1 MNEIQK
7 TFLYM
12 LKVERNFSEYTL
24 KSYHDDLIQFNDFLV
39 SEHLDLATFEYKDA
53 RNYLSFLYSHNLKRT
68 TVSRK
73 ISTLRTFYE
82 YWMTQDESIV
92 NPFVQL
98 VHPKKE
104 QYLPQFFYEE
114 EMEALFQ
121 TVEQDSK
128 KGIRDRVIIEL
139 LYATG
144 IRVSELV
151 NIKIKDIDMNL
162 PGVKVLGKGNKERFI
177 PFGEFCKQSIERYLD
192 EFQPR
197 KTNDHEY
204 LIVNM
209 NGAPITERGV
219 RYVLNDVVK
228 RTAGVTDIHPHKLRH
243 TFATHLL
250 NQGADL
256 RTVQSLL
263 GHVNL
268 STTGRYTH
276 VSNQQLRKVYLNA
289 HPRAKKESKL

>member
-1 MNEIQK
+1 
-7 TFLYM
+7 M
-12 LKVERNFSEYTL
+12 LKVERNFSDHTL
-24 KSYHDDLIQFNDFLV
+24 KSYRDDIVQFNDFLYQE
-39 SEHLDLATFEYKDA
+39 SLDLNDFEYKDA
-53 RNYLSFLYSHNLKRT
+53 RNYLSFLYLKNLKRT

-82 YWMTQDESIV
+82 YWMTQDESVV

-114 EMEALFQ
+114 EMEALFK
-121 TVEQDSK
+121 TVETDSK
-128 KGIRDRVIIEL
+128 KGMRDKVILEL

-151 NIKIKDIDMNL
+151 HIKTQDLDMKL

-177 PFGEFCKQSIERYLD
+177 PFGEFCKQSIERYLK
-192 EFQPR
+192 EFKPL
-197 KTNDHEY
+197 KHVDHDY

-209 NGAPITERGV
+209 QGQPITERGV

-228 RTAGVTDIHPHKLRH
+228 RTSGVTNIHPHKLRH

-268 STTGRYTH
+268 STTGKYTH

-289 HPRAKKESKL
+289 HPRAKKENE

>member
-1 MNEIQK
+1 MKEIQEI
-7 TFLYM
+7 FLNM
-12 LKVERNFSEYTL
+12 LKVERNFSAHTL
-24 KSYHDDLIQFNDFLV
+24 KSYHDDLIQFNHFLDQ
-39 SEHLDLATFEYKDA
+39 ELLNLKIFEYKDA
-53 RNYLSFLYSHNLKRT
+53 RNYLSFLYSQNLKRT

-82 YWMTQDESIV
+82 FWMTQDESVV

-114 EMEALFQ
+114 EMEELFN
-121 TVEQDSK
+121 TVAKDSK
-128 KGIRDRVIIEL
+128 KGLRDRVILEL

-151 NIKIKDIDMNL
+151 NIKLSDIDMSL
-162 PGVKVLGKGNKERFI
+162 PGVKVLGKGNKERFV
-177 PFGEFCKQSIERYLD
+177 PFGEFCRQSIEQYLN
-192 EFQPR
+192 EFKPVQHAR
-197 KTNDHEY
+197 HSF

-209 NGAPITERGV
+209 KGEAITERGV
-219 RYVLNDVVK
+219 RHVLNDIVK
-228 RTAGVTDIHPHKLRH
+228 RTAGVTEIHPHKLRH

-268 STTGRYTH
+268 STTGKYTH

-289 HPRAKKESKL
+289 HPRAKKESK

>member
-1 MNEIQK
+1 MEEIQV
-7 TFLYM
+7 TFLNM
-12 LKVERNFSEYTL
+12 LKVERNFPAHTL
-24 KSYHDDLIQFNDFLV
+24 KSYHDDLVQFNHFL
-39 SEHLDLATFEYKDA
+39 EQELINLRTFEYKDA
-53 RNYLSFLYSHNLKRT
+53 RNYLSYLYSQNLKRT

-82 YWMTQDESIV
+82 FWMTQDETII

-104 QYLPQFFYEE
+104 NYLPQFFYEE
-114 EMEALFQ
+114 EMEALFE
-121 TVEQDSK
+121 TVAKDTK
-128 KGIRDRVIIEL
+128 KGLRDRVILEL

-151 NIKIKDIDMNL
+151 NIQLKDIDMSL
-162 PGVKVLGKGNKERFI
+162 PGVKVLGKGNKERFV
-177 PFGEFCKQSIERYLD
+177 PFGEFCRQSIEQYLR
-192 EFQPR
+192 EFKPIQHT
-197 KTNDHEY
+197 KHSF
-204 LIVNM
+204 LLVNM

-228 RTAGVTDIHPHKLRH
+228 RTAGVTEIHPHKLRH

-289 HPRAKKESKL
+289 HPRAKKESK

>member
-1 MNEIQK
+1 MNDIQK
-7 TFLYM
+7 AFLYM
-12 LKVERNFSEYTL
+12 LKVERNFSDHTL
-24 KSYHDDLIQFNDFLV
+24 KSYRDDIVQFNDFLYQE
-39 SEHLDLATFEYKDA
+39 SLDLNDFEYKDA
-53 RNYLSFLYSHNLKRT
+53 RNYLSFLYSQNLKRT

-82 YWMTQDESIV
+82 YWMTQDESVV

-114 EMEALFQ
+114 EMEALFK
-121 TVEQDSK
+121 TVETDSK
-128 KGIRDRVIIEL
+128 KGMRDKVILEL

-151 NIKIKDIDMNL
+151 HIKTQDLDMKL

-177 PFGEFCKQSIERYLD
+177 PFGEFCKQSIERYLK
-192 EFQPR
+192 EFKPL
-197 KTNDHEY
+197 KHVDHDY

-209 NGAPITERGV
+209 QGQPITERGV

-228 RTAGVTDIHPHKLRH
+228 RTSGVTNIHPHKLRH

-268 STTGRYTH
+268 STTGKYTH

-289 HPRAKKESKL
+289 HPRAKKENE

>member
-1 MNEIQK
+1 MEEIQV
-7 TFLYM
+7 TFLNM
-12 LKVERNFSEYTL
+12 LKVERNFSAHTL
-24 KSYHDDLIQFNDFLV
+24 KAYHDDLVQFNHFL
-39 SEHLDLATFEYKDA
+39 EQELINLRTFEYKDA
-53 RNYLSFLYSHNLKRT
+53 RNYLSYLYSQNLKRT

-82 YWMTQDESIV
+82 FWMTQDETII

-104 QYLPQFFYEE
+104 NYLPQFFYEE
-114 EMEALFQ
+114 EMEALFE
-121 TVEQDSK
+121 TVAKDTK
-128 KGIRDRVIIEL
+128 KGLRDRVILEL

-151 NIKIKDIDMNL
+151 NIQLKDIDMSL
-162 PGVKVLGKGNKERFI
+162 PGVKVLGKGNKERFV
-177 PFGEFCKQSIERYLD
+177 PFGEFCRQSIEQYLR
-192 EFQPR
+192 EFKPIQHT
-197 KTNDHEY
+197 KHSF
-204 LIVNM
+204 LLVNM

-228 RTAGVTDIHPHKLRH
+228 RTAGVTEIHPHKLRH

-289 HPRAKKESKL
+289 HPRAKKESK

>member
-1 MNEIQK
+1 MNDIQK
-7 TFLYM
+7 AFLYM
-12 LKVERNFSEYTL
+12 LKIERNFSDHTL
-24 KSYHDDLIQFNDFLV
+24 KSYRDDIVQFNDFLYQE
-39 SEHLDLATFEYKDA
+39 SLDLNDFEYKDA
-53 RNYLSFLYSHNLKRT
+53 RNYLSFLYSKNLKRT

-82 YWMTQDESIV
+82 YWMTQDESVV

-114 EMEALFQ
+114 EMEALFK
-121 TVEQDSK
+121 TVETDSK
-128 KGIRDRVIIEL
+128 KGMRDKVILEL

-151 NIKIKDIDMNL
+151 HIKTQDLDMKL

-177 PFGEFCKQSIERYLD
+177 PFGEFCKQSIERYLK
-192 EFQPR
+192 EFKPL
-197 KTNDHEY
+197 KHVDHDY

-209 NGAPITERGV
+209 QGQPITERGV

-228 RTAGVTDIHPHKLRH
+228 RTSGVTNIHPHKLRH

-268 STTGRYTH
+268 STTGKYTH

-289 HPRAKKESKL
+289 HPRAKKENE

>member
-1 MNEIQK
+1 M
-7 TFLYM
+7 
-12 LKVERNFSEYTL
+12 NFSAHSL
-24 KSYHDDLIQFNDFLV
+24 KSNHDDLVQFNHFL
-39 SEHLDLATFEYKDA
+39 EQELINLRTFEYKDA
-53 RNYLSFLYSHNLKRT
+53 RNYLSYLYSQNLKRT

-82 YWMTQDESIV
+82 FWMTQDETII

-104 QYLPQFFYEE
+104 NYLPQFFYEE
-114 EMEALFQ
+114 EMEALFE
-121 TVEQDSK
+121 TVAKDTK
-128 KGIRDRVIIEL
+128 KGLRDRVILEL

-151 NIKIKDIDMNL
+151 NIQLKDIDMSL
-162 PGVKVLGKGNKERFI
+162 PGVKVLGKGNKERFV
-177 PFGEFCKQSIERYLD
+177 PFGEFCRQSIEQYLR
-192 EFQPR
+192 EFKPIQHT
-197 KTNDHEY
+197 KHSF
-204 LIVNM
+204 LLVNM

-228 RTAGVTDIHPHKLRH
+228 RTAGVTEIHPHKLRH

-289 HPRAKKESKL
+289 HPRAKKESK

>member
-1 MNEIQK
+1 MRD
-7 TFLYM
+7 
-12 LKVERNFSEYTL
+12 KVIL
-24 KSYHDDLIQFNDFLV
+24 
-39 SEHLDLATFEYKDA
+39 
-53 RNYLSFLYSHNLKRT
+53 
-68 TVSRK
+68 
-73 ISTLRTFYE
+73 
-82 YWMTQDESIV
+82 
-92 NPFVQL
+92 
-98 VHPKKE
+98 
-104 QYLPQFFYEE
+104 
-114 EMEALFQ
+114 
-121 TVEQDSK
+121 
-128 KGIRDRVIIEL
+128 EL

-151 NIKIKDIDMNL
+151 HIKTQDLDMKL

-177 PFGEFCKQSIERYLD
+177 PFGEFCKQSIERYLK
-192 EFQPR
+192 EFKPL
-197 KTNDHEY
+197 KHVDHDY

-209 NGAPITERGV
+209 QGQPITERGV

-228 RTAGVTDIHPHKLRH
+228 RTSGVTNIHPHKLRH

-268 STTGRYTH
+268 STTGKYTH

-289 HPRAKKESKL
+289 HPRAKRRMNDG

>member
-1 MNEIQK
+1 MEEIQK
-7 TFLYM
+7 KFLNM
-12 LKVERNFSEYTL
+12 LKVERNFSDHTL
-24 KSYHDDLIQFNDFLV
+24 KAYHDDLAQFNQFL
-39 SEHLDLATFEYKDA
+39 EQELLNLRTFEYKDA
-53 RNYLSFLYSHNLKRT
+53 RNYLSYLYSNNLKRT

-82 YWMTQDESIV
+82 FWMTQDTSV
-92 NPFVQL
+92 NNPFIQL

-114 EMEALFQ
+114 EMEALFN
-121 TVEQDSK
+121 TVSNDAK
-128 KGIRDRVIIEL
+128 KGLRDRVVIEL

-151 NIKIKDIDMNL
+151 NIKVMDLDMNL
-162 PGVKVLGKGNKERFI
+162 PGVKVLGKGNKERFV
-177 PFGEFCKQSIERYLD
+177 PFGEFCRQSIEQYL
-192 EFQPR
+192 EKFKPL
-197 KTNDHEY
+197 KGKSHPY

-209 NGAPITERGV
+209 KGDPITERGI
-219 RYVLNDVVK
+219 RYLLNDVVK
-228 RTAGVTDIHPHKLRH
+228 RTAGVTEIHPHKLRH
-243 TFATHLL
+243 TFATDLL

-268 STTGRYTH
+268 STTGKYTH

-289 HPRAKKESKL
+289 HPRAKKESK

>member
-1 MNEIQK
+1 MEEIQK
-7 TFLYM
+7 KFLNM
-12 LKVERNFSEYTL
+12 LKVERNFSDHTL
-24 KSYHDDLIQFNDFLV
+24 KAYHDDLAQFNQFL
-39 SEHLDLATFEYKDA
+39 EQELLNLRTFEYKDA
-53 RNYLSFLYSHNLKRT
+53 RNYLSYLYSNNLKRT

-82 YWMTQDESIV
+82 FWMTQDTSV
-92 NPFVQL
+92 NNPFIQL

-114 EMEALFQ
+114 EMEALFN
-121 TVEQDSK
+121 TVSNDAK
-128 KGIRDRVIIEL
+128 KGLRDRVVIEL

-151 NIKIKDIDMNL
+151 NIKVMDLDMNL
-162 PGVKVLGKGNKERFI
+162 PGVKVLGKGNKERFV
-177 PFGEFCKQSIERYLD
+177 PFGEFCRQSIEQYL
-192 EFQPR
+192 EKFKPL
-197 KTNDHEY
+197 KGKSHPY

-209 NGAPITERGV
+209 KGDPITERGV
-219 RYVLNDVVK
+219 RYLLNDVVE
-228 RTAGVTDIHPHKLRH
+228 RTAGVTEIHPHKLRH

-268 STTGRYTH
+268 STTGKYTH
-276 VSNQQLRKVYLNA
+276 VSNQQLRKVYLSA
-289 HPRAKKESKL
+289 HPRVKKESK

>member
-1 MNEIQK
+1 MEEIQK
-7 TFLYM
+7 KFLNM
-12 LKVERNFSEYTL
+12 LKVERNFSDHTL
-24 KSYHDDLIQFNDFLV
+24 KAYHDDLAQFNQFL
-39 SEHLDLATFEYKDA
+39 EQELLNLRTFEYKDA
-53 RNYLSFLYSHNLKRT
+53 RNYLSYLYSNNLKRT

-82 YWMTQDESIV
+82 FWMTQDTSV
-92 NPFVQL
+92 NNPFIQL

-114 EMEALFQ
+114 EMEALFN
-121 TVEQDSK
+121 TVSNDAK
-128 KGIRDRVIIEL
+128 KGLRDRVVIEL

-151 NIKIKDIDMNL
+151 NIKVMDLDMNL
-162 PGVKVLGKGNKERFI
+162 PGVKVLGKGNKERFV
-177 PFGEFCKQSIERYLD
+177 PFGEFCRQSIEQYL
-192 EFQPR
+192 EKFKPL
-197 KTNDHEY
+197 KSKSHPY

-209 NGAPITERGV
+209 KGDPITERGV
-219 RYVLNDVVK
+219 RYLLNDVVE
-228 RTAGVTDIHPHKLRH
+228 RTVGVTEIHPHKLRH

-268 STTGRYTH
+268 STTGKYTH
-276 VSNQQLRKVYLNA
+276 VSNQQLRKVYLSA
-289 HPRAKKESKL
+289 HPRAKKESK

>member
-1 MNEIQK
+1 MEEIQV
-7 TFLYM
+7 TFLNM
-12 LKVERNFSEYTL
+12 LKVERNFSAHTL
-24 KSYHDDLIQFNDFLV
+24 KSYHDDLVQFNHFL
-39 SEHLDLATFEYKDA
+39 EQELINLRTFEYKDA
-53 RNYLSFLYSHNLKRT
+53 RNYLSYLYSQNLKRT

-82 YWMTQDESIV
+82 FWMTQDEAII

-104 QYLPQFFYEE
+104 NYLPQFFYEE
-114 EMEALFQ
+114 EMEALFE
-121 TVEQDSK
+121 TVAKDTK
-128 KGIRDRVIIEL
+128 KGLRDRVILEL

-151 NIKIKDIDMNL
+151 NIQLKDIDMSL
-162 PGVKVLGKGNKERFI
+162 PGVKVLGKGNKERFV
-177 PFGEFCKQSIERYLD
+177 PFGEFCRQSIEQYLR
-192 EFQPR
+192 EFKPIQHT
-197 KTNDHEY
+197 KHSF
-204 LIVNM
+204 LLVNM

-228 RTAGVTDIHPHKLRH
+228 RTAGVTEIHPHKLRH

-289 HPRAKKESKL
+289 HPRAKKESK

>member
-1 MNEIQK
+1 MEEIQV
-7 TFLYM
+7 TFLNM
-12 LKVERNFSEYTL
+12 LKVERNFSAHTL
-24 KSYHDDLIQFNDFLV
+24 KSYHDDLVQFNHFL
-39 SEHLDLATFEYKDA
+39 EQELINLRTFEYKDA
-53 RNYLSFLYSHNLKRT
+53 RNYLSYLYSQNLKRT

-82 YWMTQDESIV
+82 FWMTKDETII

-104 QYLPQFFYEE
+104 NYLPQFFYEE
-114 EMEALFQ
+114 EMEALFE
-121 TVEQDSK
+121 TVAKDTK
-128 KGIRDRVIIEL
+128 KGLRDRVILEL

-151 NIKIKDIDMNL
+151 NIQLKDIDMSL
-162 PGVKVLGKGNKERFI
+162 PGVKVLGKGNKERFV
-177 PFGEFCKQSIERYLD
+177 PFGEFCRQSIEQYLR
-192 EFQPR
+192 EFKPIQHT
-197 KTNDHEY
+197 KHSF
-204 LIVNM
+204 LLVNM

-228 RTAGVTDIHPHKLRH
+228 RTAGVTEIHPHKLRH

-289 HPRAKKESKL
+289 HPRAKKESK

>member
-1 MNEIQK
+1 MEEIQK
-7 TFLYM
+7 KFLNM
-12 LKVERNFSEYTL
+12 LKVERNFSDHTL
-24 KSYHDDLIQFNDFLV
+24 KAYHDDLAQFNQFL
-39 SEHLDLATFEYKDA
+39 EQELLNLRTFEYKDA
-53 RNYLSFLYSHNLKRT
+53 RNYLSYLYSNNLKRT

-82 YWMTQDESIV
+82 FWMTQDTSV
-92 NPFVQL
+92 NNPFIQL

-114 EMEALFQ
+114 EMEALFN
-121 TVEQDSK
+121 TVSNDAK
-128 KGIRDRVIIEL
+128 KGLRDRVVIEL

-151 NIKIKDIDMNL
+151 NIKVMNLDMNL
-162 PGVKVLGKGNKERFI
+162 PGVKVLGKGNKERFV
-177 PFGEFCKQSIERYLD
+177 PFGEFCRQSIEQYL
-192 EFQPR
+192 EKFKPL
-197 KTNDHEY
+197 KGKSHPY

-209 NGAPITERGV
+209 KGDPITERGI
-219 RYVLNDVVK
+219 RYLLNDVVK
-228 RTAGVTDIHPHKLRH
+228 RTAGVTEIHPHKLRH

-268 STTGRYTH
+268 STTGKYTH

-289 HPRAKKESKL
+289 HPRAKKESK

>member
-1 MNEIQK
+1 MNDIQK
-7 TFLYM
+7 AFLYM
-12 LKVERNFSEYTL
+12 LKVERNFSDHTL
-24 KSYHDDLIQFNDFLV
+24 KSYHDDIVQFNDFLYQE
-39 SEHLDLATFEYKDA
+39 SLDLNDFEYKDA
-53 RNYLSFLYSHNLKRT
+53 RNYLSFLYSKNLKRT

-82 YWMTQDESIV
+82 YWMTQDESVV

-114 EMEALFQ
+114 EMEALFK
-121 TVEQDSK
+121 TVETDSK
-128 KGIRDRVIIEL
+128 KDMRDKVILEL

-151 NIKIKDIDMNL
+151 HIKTQDLDMKL

-177 PFGEFCKQSIERYLD
+177 PFGEFCKQSIERYLK
-192 EFQPR
+192 EFKPL
-197 KTNDHEY
+197 KHVDHDY

-209 NGAPITERGV
+209 QGQPITERGV

-228 RTAGVTDIHPHKLRH
+228 RTSGVTNIHPHKLRH

-268 STTGRYTH
+268 STTGKYTH

-289 HPRAKKESKL
+289 HPRAKKENE

>member
-1 MNEIQK
+1 MSFDDTRRDNHK
-7 TFLYM
+7 S
-12 LKVERNFSEYTL
+12 FSY
-24 KSYHDDLIQFNDFLV
+24 N
-39 SEHLDLATFEYKDA
+39 
-53 RNYLSFLYSHNLKRT
+53 SFILRRRT
-68 TVSRK
+68 TCHS
-73 ISTLRTFYE
+73 
-82 YWMTQDESIV
+82 
-92 NPFVQL
+92 
-98 VHPKKE
+98 
-104 QYLPQFFYEE
+104 FYEE
-114 EMEALFQ
+114 EMEALFE
-121 TVEQDSK
+121 TVAKDTK
-128 KGIRDRVIIEL
+128 KGLRDRVILEL

-151 NIKIKDIDMNL
+151 NIQLKDIDMSL
-162 PGVKVLGKGNKERFI
+162 PGVKVLGKGNKERFV
-177 PFGEFCKQSIERYLD
+177 PFGEFCRQSIEQYLR
-192 EFQPR
+192 EFKPIQHT
-197 KTNDHEY
+197 KHSF
-204 LIVNM
+204 LLVNM

-228 RTAGVTDIHPHKLRH
+228 RTAGVTEIHPHKLRH

-289 HPRAKKESKL
+289 HPRAKKESK

>member
-1 MNEIQK
+1 MEEIQK
-7 TFLYM
+7 KFLNM
-12 LKVERNFSEYTL
+12 LKVERNFSDHTL
-24 KSYHDDLIQFNDFLV
+24 KAYHDDLAQFNQFL
-39 SEHLDLATFEYKDA
+39 EQELLNLRTFEYKDA
-53 RNYLSFLYSHNLKRT
+53 RNYLSYLYSNNLKRT

-82 YWMTQDESIV
+82 FWMTQDTSV
-92 NPFVQL
+92 NNPFIQL

-104 QYLPQFFYEE
+104 KYLPQFFYEE
-114 EMEALFQ
+114 EMEALFN
-121 TVEQDSK
+121 TVSNDAK
-128 KGIRDRVIIEL
+128 KGLRDRVVIEL

-151 NIKIKDIDMNL
+151 NIKVMDLDMNL
-162 PGVKVLGKGNKERFI
+162 PGVKVLGKGNKERFV
-177 PFGEFCKQSIERYLD
+177 PFGEFCRQSIEQYL
-192 EFQPR
+192 EKFKPL
-197 KTNDHEY
+197 KGKSHPY

-209 NGAPITERGV
+209 KGDPITERGI
-219 RYVLNDVVK
+219 RYLLNDVVK
-228 RTAGVTDIHPHKLRH
+228 RTAGVTEIHPHKLRH

-268 STTGRYTH
+268 STTGKYTH

-289 HPRAKKESKL
+289 HPRAKKESK

>member
-1 MNEIQK
+1 MEEIQK
-7 TFLYM
+7 NFLNM
-12 LKVERNFSEYTL
+12 LKVERNFSDHTL
-24 KSYHDDLIQFNDFLV
+24 KAYHDDLAQFNQFL
-39 SEHLDLATFEYKDA
+39 EQELLNLRTFEYKDA
-53 RNYLSFLYSHNLKRT
+53 RNYLSYLYSNNLKRT

-82 YWMTQDESIV
+82 FWMTQDTSV
-92 NPFVQL
+92 NNPFIQL

-114 EMEALFQ
+114 EMEALFN
-121 TVEQDSK
+121 TVSNDAK
-128 KGIRDRVIIEL
+128 KGLRDRVVIEL

-151 NIKIKDIDMNL
+151 NIKVMDLDMNL
-162 PGVKVLGKGNKERFI
+162 PGVKVLGKGNKERFV
-177 PFGEFCKQSIERYLD
+177 PFGEFCRQSIEQYL
-192 EFQPR
+192 EKFKPL
-197 KTNDHEY
+197 KSKSHPY

-209 NGAPITERGV
+209 KGDPITERGV
-219 RYVLNDVVK
+219 RYLLNDVVE
-228 RTAGVTDIHPHKLRH
+228 RTAGVTEIHPHKLRH

-268 STTGRYTH
+268 STTGKYTH
-276 VSNQQLRKVYLNA
+276 VSNQQLRKVYLSA
-289 HPRAKKESKL
+289 HPRAKKESK

>member
-1 MNEIQK
+1 MEEIQK
-7 TFLYM
+7 KFLNM
-12 LKVERNFSEYTL
+12 LKVERNFSDHTL
-24 KSYHDDLIQFNDFLV
+24 KAYHDDLAQFNQFL
-39 SEHLDLATFEYKDA
+39 EQELLNLRTFEYKDA
-53 RNYLSFLYSHNLKRT
+53 RNYLSYLYSNNLKRT

-82 YWMTQDESIV
+82 FWMTQDTSV
-92 NPFVQL
+92 NNPFIQL

-104 QYLPQFFYEE
+104 QYLPQFFHEQE
-114 EMEALFQ
+114 LEALFN
-121 TVEQDSK
+121 TVSNDAK
-128 KGIRDRVIIEL
+128 KGLRDRVVIEL

-151 NIKIKDIDMNL
+151 NIKVMDLDMNL
-162 PGVKVLGKGNKERFI
+162 PGVKVLGKGNKERFV
-177 PFGEFCKQSIERYLD
+177 PFGEFCRQSIEQYL
-192 EFQPR
+192 EKFKPL
-197 KTNDHEY
+197 KGKSHPY

-209 NGAPITERGV
+209 KGDPITERGI
-219 RYVLNDVVK
+219 RYLLNDVVK
-228 RTAGVTDIHPHKLRH
+228 RTAGVTEIHPHKLRH

-268 STTGRYTH
+268 STTGKYTH

-289 HPRAKKESKL
+289 HPRAKKESK

>member
-1 MNEIQK
+1 MEQIQEAY
-7 TFLYM
+7 LYM
-12 LKVERNFSEYTL
+12 LKVERQFSNHTL
-24 KSYHDDLIQFNDFLV
+24 KSYYDDMHQFNDFLQK
-39 SEHLDLATFEYKDA
+39 EHLALDSFEYKDA
-53 RNYLSFLYSHNLKRT
+53 RNFLSFLYSKNLKRT

-73 ISTLRTFYE
+73 ISTLRSFYE
-82 YWMTQDESIV
+82 YWMTRDESVV

-104 QYLPQFFYEE
+104 QYLPHFFYEE
-114 EMEALFQ
+114 EMEALFK
-121 TVEQDSK
+121 TVSSDAK
-128 KGIRDRVIIEL
+128 KGLRDRVILEL

-151 NIKIKDIDMNL
+151 HIREQDLDMSS

-177 PFGEFCKQSIERYLD
+177 PFGEFCKQSIEAYLSH
-192 EFQPR
+192 FKP
-197 KTNDHEY
+197 KLNSDHDF
-204 LIVNM
+204 LLVNM
-209 NGAPITERGV
+209 KGDPITERGV
-219 RYVLNDVVK
+219 RFVLNDVVK

-243 TFATHLL
+243 TFATHML
-250 NQGADL
+250 NEGADL

-276 VSNQQLRKVYLNA
+276 VSNEQLRKVYLNA
-289 HPRAKKESKL
+289 HPRAKKEN

>member
-1 MNEIQK
+1 MNDIQK
-7 TFLYM
+7 AFLYM
-12 LKVERNFSEYTL
+12 LKVERHFSDHTL
-24 KSYHDDLIQFNDFLV
+24 KSYHDDIVQFNDFLYQE
-39 SEHLDLATFEYKDA
+39 SLDLNDFEYKDA
-53 RNYLSFLYSHNLKRT
+53 RNYLSFLYSKNLKRT

-82 YWMTQDESIV
+82 YWMTQDESVV

-114 EMEALFQ
+114 EMEALFK
-121 TVEQDSK
+121 TVDTDSK
-128 KGIRDRVIIEL
+128 KGMRDKVILEL

-151 NIKIKDIDMNL
+151 HIKTQDLDMKL

-177 PFGEFCKQSIERYLD
+177 PFGEFCKQSIERYLK
-192 EFQPR
+192 EFKPL
-197 KTNDHEY
+197 KHVDHDY

-209 NGAPITERGV
+209 QGQPITERGV

-228 RTAGVTDIHPHKLRH
+228 RTSGVTNIHPHKLRH

-268 STTGRYTH
+268 STTGKYTH

-289 HPRAKKESKL
+289 HPRAKKENE